1 MESEAR
7 AGSRT
12 GKPMERSAEEWA
24 RELRQGDPEAAQL
37 VQSRVAR
44 IVAYRGLGVPP
55 EDRQDLE
62 QEIVTAVWQ
71 AVNRPGFDFT
81 AGFWGFLETVASR
94 RCIDWLR
101 ARRSHE
107 EVPDNIIAL
116 DASPRRRVVDR
127 ERSELASAA
136 LEALPAPCRRL
147 VILRLRDD
155 LSYAE
160 IAERMNKSEGA
171 LRVQFHRCIDRARR
185 IVGQLDES
193 ELK

>member
-12 GKPMERSAEEWA
+12 GEPMERSAEEWA
-24 RELRQGDPEAAQL
+24 RKLRQGDPDAAQV

-44 IVAYRGLGVPP
+44 IVAYRGLRVPP

-71 AVNRPGFDFT
+71 AVNRSGFDFT

-94 RCIDWLR
+94 RCIDWSR
-101 ARRSHE
+101 ARRSHDE
-107 EVPDNIIAL
+107 LPDNIIAL

-127 ERSELASAA
+127 ERSEMASAA
-136 LEALPAPCRRL
+136 LEALPAQCQRL
-147 VILRLRDD
+147 VSLRLRDE

-160 IAERMNKSEGA
+160 IAERLEKSEGA
-171 LRVQFHRCIDRARR
+171 LRVQFHRCIDRARK
-185 IVGQLDES
+185 IIKQIES
-193 ELK
+193 ESE

>member
-7 AGSRT
+7 AGSHT
-12 GKPMERSAEEWA
+12 GNPIGRSPEEWA
-24 RELRQGDPEAAQL
+24 RKLRQGESEAAQV
-37 VQSRVAR
+37 VQVRIAR
-44 IVAYRGLGVPP
+44 IVAFRGLGMPP

-62 QEIVTAVWQ
+62 QEIMTEVWQ
-71 AVNRPGFDFT
+71 AVNRPGFDFS

-107 EVPDNIIAL
+107 ELPDNIVSLA
-116 DASPRRRVVDR
+116 ASPRRRVADR
-127 ERSELASAA
+127 ERSELASTA
-136 LEALPAPCRRL
+136 LASLPTQCRRL
-147 VILRLRDD
+147 VTMRLRDD

-160 IAERMNKSEGA
+160 IAERMEKSEGA

-185 IVGQLDES
+185 MVQRLDRSES
-193 ELK
+193 E